1 MKNLL
6 TFRPWAILLF
16 VSLILPSCM
25 KEEGLELQPH
35 DDNKMM
41 SIMHAMMDEMH
52 KMSMTD
58 DPDVAF
64 AKMMIMHHQGAI
76 NMANEELNSGDDA
89 TIKGIA
95 TKIKADQQK
104 EIQDLQAFI
113 TSYQPDQPT
122 SSKFNMELMDSMEKS
137 SRQSDLQI
145 ITGDTDHDFSQLMI
159 VHHQSAIENAYAVLE
174 HGTSPTI
181 KTMAHMMI
189 DAQVSEIK
197 QLQEWLLA
205 NKPEGMS
212 GH

>member
-1 MKNLL
+1 MKNIL
-6 TFRPWAILLF
+6 TFRPWAVLLF
-16 VSLILPSCM
+16 VSLSLASCK
-25 KEEGLELQPH
+25 KEEGLEVQPH

-113 TSYQPDQPT
+113 NSYQPDQPT
-122 SSKFNMELMDSMEKS
+122 SSKFNMELMDSMEKAG
-137 SRQSDLQI
+137 RQSDLQI
-145 ITGDTDHDFSQLMI
+145 ITGDIDHDFSQLMI

-205 NKPEGMS
+205 NKPKGMS